1 LNNIKSTRVKILF
14 TLLLFIAL
22 SAALHAQRILPVLL
36 DTPDSVYQAD
46 YTQGAAYDLK
56 VYNNKLLAAGR
67 FSKFMM
73 LEAQNLAYWNGTS
86 SEPFSPMPLFNS
98 NSDHILQLL
107 VVNDTLII
115 SGKLP
120 IYNGAA
126 RLVNGVWENFGMAGE
141 TSLLK
146 IEIHN
151 GEYYTALDSLLY
163 QRIGE
168 EWIEITPEILT
179 AGIQDIISFQNEL
192 YLCTSHSVY
201 RKDGENWFQ
210 YPQILYGKIRVFSVV
225 EGELLAG
232 GSFTSDNFN
241 SAYSKVLK
249 VEDSTLSPKSL
260 INPDENFTIGEIFK
274 VFDEYYFT
282 PPYAG
287 IGLMG
292 AGTSISTS
300 DPSGREISYPII
312 DIEIFQGVLYAS
324 IESSN
329 FLISNGLGIVEEG
342 ITSYNTSNTSI
353 NPHITA
359 SSGNFMYSS
368 IGRAG
373 FEFSEG
379 MEEAV
384 STIFSSGL
392 WIYGISEADT
402 IVSVTTYDPNTNWIA
417 GPVSNEFNY
426 EYLKKYYQVYPINRS
441 EIEHHQS
448 HFMNPFYEI
457 PKSILN
463 WPAHGNVENGEP
475 FFLAPFKDINGN
487 GYYEPELGDYPDV
500 PGDHCVFKMFNDKFN
515 YSPRQDNETHLPD
528 SLNIEIHQILYLFDS
543 EDEAV
548 NHTLYSRFKIINR
561 SHRDYSKMRCTIWN
575 DWDVG
580 NHIDDYVGC
589 DSLNNYFYG
598 YNGDDIDQAINLSYG
613 YGDFPAAAGCVF
625 LNQSMTNCLY
635 YNIGSN
641 PINGDPVTDKHYYN
655 YMNSLWKNGAQML
668 WGGNGVSGAYV
679 TDAEANFMFPSYP
692 WENQEPIWNEVS
704 SGNLPSDRRS
714 LASGEE
720 FSLVAGEE
728 ICFEIAYVM
737 ARDTMAVIEPH
748 LASLV
753 KLKQYV
759 AQINS
764 LYQAEDHFC
773 QKNYAAPTIDNGTT
787 DDNWFQVY
795 PNPGGDQI
803 FLALPYDGKT
813 YQLKIY
819 GAIGQLVENLS
830 FIANDPYQLLNTKT
844 WTQGMYFVELIGP
857 DKTLVRQWIKADGY

>member
-1 LNNIKSTRVKILF
+1 MKILF

-210 YPQILYGKIRVFSVV
+210 YPQILNGKIRVFSVV

-241 SAYSKVLK
+241 ATYSKILR
-249 VEDSTLSPKSL
+249 VENSNLSPKNLVSP
-260 INPDENFTIGEIFK
+260 PDGFTVGKIFK

-282 PPYAG
+282 PPMTNWFLN
-287 IGLMG
+287 ISN
-292 AGTSISTS
+292 SISTS
-300 DPSGREISYPII
+300 DPTGLEINCSVI
-312 DIEIFQGVLYAS
+312 DVEMFQGKSYCQIDGNNLLMDSGFGV
-324 IESSN
+324 IEKGIMSTN
-329 FLISNGLGIVEEG
+329 LGNGTLNPFIS
-342 ITSYNTSNTSI
+342 
-353 NPHITA
+353 A
-359 SSGNFMYSS
+359 SSGNFNYQGN
-368 IGRAG
+368 IAG
-373 FEFSEG
+373 FEFRGGRTEP
-379 MEEAV
+379 V
-384 STIFSSGL
+384 STIYSSGL

-402 IVSVTTYDPNTNWIA
+402 VVSTTTFFPNSNWMA
-417 GPVSNEFNY
+417 GPISNEFNF
-426 EYLKKYYQVYPINRS
+426 EYLKKYYLIYPISRS
-441 EIEHHQS
+441 EIEYHQS
-448 HFMNPFYEI
+448 HFMNPFYVI
-457 PKSILN
+457 PENILN
-463 WPAHGNVENGEP
+463 WPAHGAIENGESYY
-475 FFLAPFKDINGN
+475 LAPFKDINSN
-487 GYYEPELGDYPDV
+487 GHYEPELGEYPDV
-500 PGDHCVFKMFNDKFN
+500 PGDHCVFKMYNDRFN
-515 YSPRQDNETHLPD
+515 YFPNNNNNNDEEDPLPD
-528 SLNIEIHQILYLFDS
+528 SLHIEIHQMLYLFDS

-548 NHTLYSRFKIINR
+548 NHTLYSQFKFINR
-561 SHRDYSKMRCTIWN
+561 SERDYSKFRCAIWN
-575 DWDVG
+575 DWDIG
-580 NHIDDYVGC
+580 NSTDDYLGC

-598 YNGDDIDQAINLSYG
+598 FNGDANDQAISSSSG
-613 YGDFPAAAGCVF
+613 YREFPAAAGCVL
-625 LNQSMTNCLY
+625 LNQKMTNCLY
-635 YNIGSN
+635 YNIGTN
-641 PINGDPVTDKHYYN
+641 PINGDPVTYKHYYN
-655 YMNSLWKNGAQML
+655 YMNSLWKNGAHMR
-668 WGGNGVSGAYV
+668 WGGNGVNSPDV
-679 TDAEANFMFPSYP
+679 TDAEATFMFPSYP

-704 SGNLPSDRRS
+704 SGNPPGDRRS

-787 DDNWFQVY
+787 EDSWFQVY

-819 GAIGQLVENLS
+819 GAIGQLVQDLT
-830 FIANDPYQLLNTKT
+830 FAANDPYQLLDTRA
-844 WTQGMYFVELIGP
+844 WAQGMYLVELIGP
-857 DKTLVRQWIKADGY
+857 EKTLVRQWIKVDGN

>member
-1 LNNIKSTRVKILF
+1 MKILF

-86 SEPFSPMPLFNS
+86 SEPFTPMPLFNS

-210 YPQILYGKIRVFSVV
+210 YPQILNGKIRVFSVV

-249 VEDSTLSPKSL
+249 VEDSTLSPKNLVSP
-260 INPDENFTIGEIFK
+260 PDGFTVGKIFK

-282 PPYAG
+282 APFLTTG
-287 IGLMG
+287 LIGS
-292 AGTSISTS
+292 ANSISTS
-300 DPSGREISYPII
+300 DPVGWEISCSLF
-312 DIEIFQGVLYAS
+312 DIEVFQSQLYS
-324 IESSN
+324 TSEYSD
-329 FLISNGLGIVEEG
+329 LLLTNGLGIVEDG
-342 ITSYNTSNTSI
+342 ITNCNLGNGTI
-353 NPHITA
+353 NPHTN
-359 SSGNFMYSS
+359 SSCGDFNYSQ
-368 IGRAG
+368 GRAG
-373 FEFSEG
+373 FEFIEG
-379 MEEAV
+379 MEESV

-417 GPVSNEFNY
+417 GPVSNELNY
-426 EYLKKYYQVYPINRS
+426 KYLKKYYQVYPISRS
-441 EIEHHQS
+441 EIEYHQN

-463 WPAHGNVENGEP
+463 WPAHGDIENGESYY
-475 FFLAPFKDINGN
+475 LAPFKDLNSNGH
-487 GYYEPELGDYPDV
+487 YEPLLGDYPDV
-500 PGDHCVFKMFNDKFN
+500 HGDRCVFKMFNDKFN
-515 YSPRQDNETHLPD
+515 YLPYLDNEAHLPD
-528 SLNIEIHQILYLFDS
+528 SLNIEIHQMLYLFDS

-548 NHTLYSRFKIINR
+548 NHTLYSQYKIINR
-561 SHRDYSKMRCTIWN
+561 SERDYSKMRCTIWN

-580 NHIDDYVGC
+580 NNNDDYVGC
-589 DSLNNYFYG
+589 DSLNNYFYC
-598 YNGDDIDQAINLSYG
+598 YNADALDEANNLSHG
-613 YGDFPAAAGCVF
+613 YGEFPASAGCVF
-625 LNQSMTNCLY
+625 LNQDMTNCLY
-635 YNIGSN
+635 YNIGTSPANGN
-641 PINGDPVTDKHYYN
+641 PATSKDYYN
-655 YMNSLWKNGAQML
+655 YMNSLWKNGAHMR
-668 WGGNGVSGAYV
+668 WGGNGVNSPDV
-679 TDAEANFMFPSYP
+679 TDAEATFMFPSYP

-704 SGNLPSDRRS
+704 SGNPPGDRRS

-759 AQINS
+759 EHINT
-764 LYQAEDHFC
+764 LYQTEDHFC

-787 DDNWFQVY
+787 EDSWFQVY

-819 GAIGQLVENLS
+819 GAIGQLVQDLT
-830 FIANDPYQLLNTKT
+830 FAANDPYQLLDTRA
-844 WTQGMYFVELIGP
+844 WAQGMYLVELIGP
-857 DKTLVRQWIKADGY
+857 EKNLVRQWIKVDGN